1 MSKYELSLSDI
12 PFPDTTII
20 ERQFIAD
27 AVDNPDE
34 MPDFTGIV
42 DETMFTNENR
52 VYLWKTIVWMFQNGQ
67 AINLSS
73 VVARTGNY
81 YIKEILQKNYYP
93 ASPLGAIQHAAEL
106 RAAAIRR
113 RAYFSAVKLLETV
126 TKPGTDELSVFEGA
140 QQILMDIQ
148 GDTRIVTEEKLS
160 DVLDAVDK
168 EIAEN
173 KANNASGVRTRIAT
187 GFPSL
192 DARTYGGW
200 SKGQL
205 IILAAR
211 PSVGKTAVML
221 QMAKAAAKS
230 SFPAAIF
237 SLEMTKEELGKR
249 LLFSTGLVTPI
260 QIVKGDVDARC
271 YEDARKE
278 LNSMKISINDESRT
292 LAGILSR
299 ITSSVSQGK
308 CKIAFIDYLGL
319 IDIDETNRTPLNQQL
334 AKATKALKHAAKR
347 NGIPI
352 VLLCQLNRQSVQE
365 DRPPELFHLRDSG
378 SIEQDADIVLMLE
391 QKAGT
396 AIKSTPGEGKE
407 ISPNPYINIWIRKNR
422 QFKRDECIS
431 VQPNETYS
439 RFTEMAVSDEMPLP
453 ESVAQPPSAKEQEED
468 QDLPF

>member
-1 MSKYELSLSDI
+1 MSKYELSLSDL

-27 AVDNPDE
+27 AVDNPE
-34 MPDFTGIV
+34 QMPDFTGIV
-42 DETMFTNENR
+42 DDTMFTSENR
-52 VYLWKTIVWMFQNGQ
+52 KYLWKTIVWMFQNGLS
-67 AINLSS
+67 INMSS
-73 VVARTGNY
+73 VAARTGNY
-81 YIKEILQKNYYP
+81 YINEILTKNYLP
-93 ASPLGAIQHAAEL
+93 ATPLGAIQHAAEL
-106 RAAAIRR
+106 RAAAVRR
-113 RAYFSAVKLLETV
+113 RAYFSSVKLLETV
-126 TKPGTDELSVFEGA
+126 TRPNTDELSVFEGA

-148 GDTRIVTEEKLS
+148 GETHVVTETGIS
-160 DVLDAVDK
+160 DVLNLVDK

-173 KANNASGVRTRIAT
+173 KANSASGVRTRIAT

-230 SFPAAIF
+230 GFPATIF

-260 QIVKGDVDARC
+260 QIVRGEVDAKC
-271 YEDARKE
+271 YEDARRE
-278 LNSMKISINDESRT
+278 LDSMRISINDESRT

-299 ITSSVSQGK
+299 IASSVSQGK

-334 AKATKALKHAAKR
+334 AKATKTLKHAAKR

-352 VLLCQLNRQSVQE
+352 VLLCQLNRLAVQE
-365 DRPPELFHLRDSG
+365 DKPPELYHLRDSG

-391 QKAGT
+391 QKMGT
-396 AIKSTPGEGKE
+396 AIKSTGQEKE

-439 RFTEMAVSDEMPLP
+439 KFTEMSVTAEVKLP
-453 ESVAQPPSAKEQEED
+453 EPVAQHPAETEED

>member
-1 MSKYELSLSDI
+1 MSKYELSLADI
-12 PFPDTTII
+12 PFPDTSII

-27 AVDNPDE
+27 VVDNADQ

-42 DETMFTNENR
+42 NETMFTSENR
-52 VYLWKTIVWMFQNGQ
+52 VYLWKTLVWMFQNGQ
-67 AINLSS
+67 VIDLPS
-73 VVARTGNY
+73 VVARAGNY
-81 YIKEILQKNYYP
+81 YTNEIILKHYTP
-93 ASPLGAIQHAAEL
+93 SSPMMALQHALEL
-106 RAAAIRR
+106 RSAAIRR
-113 RAYFSAVKLLETV
+113 RAYFSSVKLIETV
-126 TKPGTDELSVFEGA
+126 TKPNTDELAVFDGV
-140 QQILMDIQ
+140 QQILLEIQ
-148 GDTRIVTEEKLS
+148 GESKVVTEAALK
-160 DVLDAVDK
+160 DVLNLVDE

-173 KANNASGVRTRIAT
+173 RANRASGVRTRVAT

-211 PSVGKTAVML
+211 PSVGKTAIML

-230 SFPAAIF
+230 GFPATIF
-237 SLEMTKEELGKR
+237 TLEMTKEELGKR
-249 LLFSTGLVTPI
+249 LLFSTGLVTPY
-260 QIVKGDVDARC
+260 QVVRGDVDKDVYDAAR
-271 YEDARKE
+271 RE
-278 LNSMKISINDESRT
+278 LDSLKININDESRT
-292 LAGILSR
+292 LASLLSR
-299 ITSSVSQGK
+299 ITSSVSQGR

-334 AKATKALKHAAKR
+334 AKATKAIKHTAKR
-347 NGIPI
+347 CGIPI

-365 DRPPELFHLRDSG
+365 DKPPELYHLRDSG

-391 QKAGT
+391 QKIGT
-396 AIKSTPGEGKE
+396 TIESKPGEDKE
-407 ISPNPYINIWIRKNR
+407 IKPNPYINIWIRKNR

-439 RFTEMAVSDEMPLP
+439 KFTEMFVTEASTMQKSEVHTTSET
-453 ESVAQPPSAKEQEED
+453 EEE